1 MGKITKS
8 QAKCKRNPQK
18 IRNFAV
24 RMKKSIRYILLVIVA
39 ATIVGAYLGWRY
51 QTERRKTEAIG
62 DTLTTTDFSI
72 STALQ
77 LDSIRKQMAE
87 DRKDEVDYYLDRHNV
102 EDEGYEMVA
111 AFANGLRHSET
122 LDTIPI
128 YNIGRW
134 KGHKR
139 QGTAISRDSLGR
151 IIIGQWDNDTLVSGL
166 RIDSTG
172 IYQGAF
178 ANGHYEGMITDAK
191 AEGHGSYLSADG
203 HYFEGHWENDKRDGF
218 GLQFLENE
226 VATVLK
232 TGQWKRDV
240 FKGERM
246 NYTSERIYGIDI
258 SRYQHGKGRKKYP
271 ILWNKLRISHLG
283 SKSKK
288 QISGKVDYPVSFVF
302 IKSTEGV
309 TVRNPY
315 YVHDYAAARK
325 AGIPIGAYH
334 FFSTKRTGAAQA
346 EFFINH
352 TLFRKGDLPPV
363 LDIEPSNSQ
372 IEAMGG
378 SKVMWSHIRVWLQ
391 AVEKRCGVKPI
402 LYINQMFVNKYLPD
416 APDIKRNYKVWIA
429 RYGEY
434 KPDIRLV
441 VWQLS
446 PDGRVQGITGDVDIN
461 VFNGYQTQFNEFIE
475 NETIGS
481 EK

>member
-1 MGKITKS
+1 
-8 QAKCKRNPQK
+8 
-18 IRNFAV
+18 
-24 RMKKSIRYILLVIVA
+24 MKKSVRYTLLLMVVA
-39 ATIVGAYLGWRY
+39 TAAGGYLGWQH
-51 QTERRKTEAIG
+51 QTERRQTEAVG
-62 DTLTTTDFSI
+62 DTLT
-72 STALQ
+72 STGFIVAPSLR

-87 DRKDEVDYYLDRHNV
+87 DRQEELDYYLDRHNV

-111 AFANGLRHSET
+111 AFAAGQRHSET
-122 LDTIPI
+122 IDTIPI

-151 IIIGQWDNDTLVSGL
+151 ITIGQWDDDTLTSGI
-166 RIDSTG
+166 RIDSMG

-178 ANGHYEGMITDAK
+178 RGGRVGSIVDAK

-203 HYFEGHWENDKRDGF
+203 HYFEGHWENDLREGF
-218 GLQFLENE
+218 GLQLLENE
-226 VATVLK
+226 VATGLK
-232 TGQWKRDV
+232 TGQWQRGV

-271 ILWNKLRISHLG
+271 IYWNKLRISHLG

-309 TVRNPY
+309 SVRNPY

-346 EFFINH
+346 DYFINH

-378 SKVMWSHIRVWLQ
+378 SKVLWSNIRAWLQ

-402 LYINQMFVNKYLPD
+402 LYVNQMFVNKYLPD
-416 APDIKRNYKVWIA
+416 APDIKRDYKVWIA

-434 KPDIRLV
+434 KPDIHLI

-446 PDGRVQGITGDVDIN
+446 PDGRVQGITGEVDIN
-461 VFNGYQTQFNEFIE
+461 VFNGYQTQFNEFLE
-475 NETIGS
+475 NETI
-481 EK
+481 K

>member
-1 MGKITKS
+1 M
-8 QAKCKRNPQK
+8 
-18 IRNFAV
+18 
-24 RMKKSIRYILLVIVA
+24 VA
-39 ATIVGAYLGWRY
+39 STAAGGYWGWRY
-51 QTERRKTEAIG
+51 QTEQHKKEAVG
-62 DTLTTTDFSI
+62 DTLTSKHFSI
-72 STALQ
+72 SPAFL
-77 LDSIRKQMAE
+77 LDSIRQQIEE
-87 DRKDEVDYYLDRHNV
+87 DRQEELDYYLDRHNV

-111 AFANGLRHSET
+111 AFAAGQRHRET
-122 LDTIPI
+122 IDTIPI
-128 YNIGRW
+128 YNVGRW
-134 KGHKR
+134 KGKKR
-139 QGTAISRDSLGR
+139 QGTAISHDSIGR
-151 IIIGQWDNDTLVSGL
+151 ITIGQWDADTLVSGI

-178 ANGHYEGMITDAK
+178 IGGGMGAIVDAK
-191 AEGHGSYLSADG
+191 AEGHGSYISTDG
-203 HYFEGHWENDKRDGF
+203 HYFEGHWINDQREGF

-226 VATVLK
+226 VVTALK
-232 TGQWKRDV
+232 TGQWQRGV

-271 ILWNKLRISHLG
+271 ILWNKLRITHLG

-309 TVRNPY
+309 SVRNPY

-346 EFFINH
+346 EYFINH

-363 LDIEPSNSQ
+363 LDIEPSDSQ

-378 SKVMWSHIRVWLQ
+378 SKVLWSNIRIWLQ
-391 AVEKRCGVKPI
+391 AVERRCGVKPI
-402 LYINQMFVNKYLPD
+402 LYINQRFVNKYLPD

-434 KPDIRLV
+434 KPDVRLV

-475 NETIGS
+475 KETIQ
-481 EK
+481 

>member
-1 MGKITKS
+1 
-8 QAKCKRNPQK
+8 
-18 IRNFAV
+18 
-24 RMKKSIRYILLVIVA
+24 MKKSLRYGVLVLVA
-39 ATIVGAYLGWRY
+39 ATAISGYLAWRHLAGQY
-51 QTERRKTEAIG
+51 WDEAGG
-62 DTLTTTDFSI
+62 DTLSSRYFSI
-72 STALQ
+72 PSYL
-77 LDSIRKQMAE
+77 LIDSIRKQIEE
-87 DRKDEVDYYLDRHNV
+87 DRLDELNYYLDRHNV

-111 AFANGLRHSET
+111 AFAAGQRHSEVI
-122 LDTIPI
+122 DTIPI

-134 KGHKR
+134 KGKKR

-151 IIIGQWDNDTLVSGL
+151 ITIGQWNEDTLTSGI
-166 RIDSTG
+166 RIDSMG

-178 ANGHYEGMITDAK
+178 RGGRVGTVVDAK
-191 AEGHGSYLSADG
+191 AEGHGSYISVDN
-203 HYFEGHWENDKRDGF
+203 HYFEGHWENDQRHGF
-218 GLQFLENE
+218 GLQLLENE

-232 TGQWKRDV
+232 TGQWQEGT

-271 ILWNKLRISHLG
+271 IHWQKLCISHLG

-288 QISGKVDYPVSFVF
+288 QISGQVDYPVSFVF

-309 TVRNPY
+309 SVRNPF

-346 EFFINH
+346 DYFINH

-363 LDIEPSNSQ
+363 LDIEPTNSQ

-378 SKVMWSHIRVWLQ
+378 SKVLWSNIRTWLQ
-391 AVEKRCGVKPI
+391 AVERRCGVKPI
-402 LYINQMFVNKYLPD
+402 LYVNQLFVNKYLPD
-416 APDIKRNYKVWIA
+416 APDIKRNYNVWIA

-434 KPDIRLV
+434 KPDVHLIM
-441 VWQLS
+441 WQLS

-461 VFNGYQTQFNEFIE
+461 VFNGYKTQFNEFLE
-475 NETIGS
+475 KETI
-481 EK
+481 K